1 MSDLED
7 LRSKIAQAKV
17 RPPLPDVLSKLGLGE
32 HAKKI
37 ARCPFHK
44 PHNHSSFSM
53 FKGVDGFWH
62 WNCFVGCGDGD
73 EIDFVATHYGTNRSD
88 AISRYL
94 DMAGLPP
101 SRPVSREYP
110 ESPASP
116 ASLSICISE
125 SPCVSVSPVSEGQ
138 GSDSGMEQEL
148 NRFAAR
154 NACTARNTAR
164 ERRFKLLRDLKA
176 VEGTGRQLQMVEL
189 MIAFGE
195 WHRLSLPFLDPKK
208 TRSDYLAAFLAEFG
222 RCGYRR
228 VKARWPKLSKRFGS
242 SRFLSFR

>member
-1 MSDLED
+1 MT
-7 LRSKIAQAKV
+7 
-17 RPPLPDVLSKLGLGE
+17 
-32 HAKKI
+32 

-44 PHNHSSFSM
+44 PDNHSSFSV

-73 EIDFVATHYGTNRSD
+73 EIGFVATHYGTNRSD